1 MGTGTLLAACLAAA
15 TALTAAACGD
25 ECADGVVC
33 VEALPYAGD
42 GTGPTSYRIDV
53 GEPGFLAVELVD
65 GTGELVLASERDP
78 ATTLDTGTR
87 AGALLEPG
95 TYWIDANVPEAYAV
109 RMQLTT
115 AATLGAY
122 GIATDPA
129 TDAVRVFGAA
139 WRRRDTRRFEYAIT
153 DFSLHSSIGRQWI
166 FDLASGELLWNLHV
180 AHGRGSTDGVDL
192 GVAVTFSN
200 VPESHQSSLGL
211 VRSAERYDGDY
222 GRSFRLDGLEP
233 GFNDNVRDRAI
244 VMHPWEGSRPEAVAA
259 DGMAAVTWGCPAVD
273 DRIAPSVVERI
284 ADGVVMLFWYPD
296 ATWRESS
303 SYLRQ

>member
-1 MGTGTLLAACLAAA
+1 VGTGNLLAACLAAA
-15 TALTAAACGD
+15 AALTAAACSD

-33 VEALPYAGD
+33 VEALPYAG
-42 GTGPTSYRIDV
+42 GGPGPTTYRIDV

-65 GTGELVLASERDP
+65 GAGELVLASERGGD
-78 ATTLDTGTR
+78 AALDSGTR
-87 AGALLEPG
+87 AGAPVEPG
-95 TYWIDANVPEAYAV
+95 TYWVDADVTEPHAL

-115 AATLGAY
+115 AASLGAY
-122 GIATDPA
+122 GIATEPA

-139 WRRRDTRRFEYAIT
+139 WQRGDTRRFEYAIT

-166 FDLASGELLWNLHV
+166 VDLASGELLWNLHV

-192 GVAVTFSN
+192 GRAVTFSN

-211 VRSAERYDGDY
+211 VRSAEPYDGDY

-233 GFNDNVRDRAI
+233 GWNDNVRDRAI

-273 DRIAPSVVERI
+273 DRIAPSVVERL

-296 ATWRESS
+296 ATWRGAST
-303 SYLRQ
+303 YLR